1 MSTRIKYKD
10 VTTGIQDTTI
20 LYRYFSK
27 DSTLLYVGI
36 STQVIR
42 RLLQHQI
49 TKEWASKI
57 TTITLTT
64 YPTLGEAMVA
74 EIEAI
79 ESEHPLHNVKYNE
92 VGIQKRLKI
101 PMSARTHPQGLR
113 DIGKV
118 ALLNKI
124 PSLVIVANTLITML
138 KSKKQNNVVEASY
151 AEIAE
156 IAGVSVRTVN
166 NSVAI
171 LLKEAYISK
180 LGKQSYFISPN
191 LAWFGNQVDW
201 SVALFKLEQG
211 TELSKVAK
219 MYGENTL
226 LERQVT

>member
-1 MSTRIKYKD
+1 MKDFSIWYISPRTTTVENSTV
-10 VTTGIQDTTI
+10 VTK
-20 LYRYFSK
+20 L
-27 DSTLLYVGI
+27 
-36 STQVIR
+36 
-42 RLLQHQI
+42 
-49 TKEWASKI
+49 I
-57 TTITLTT
+57 TTKYVQIRTDVLK
-64 YPTLGEAMVA
+64 EA
-74 EIEAI
+74 
-79 ESEHPLHNVKYNE
+79 K
-92 VGIQKRLKI
+92 LKI

-156 IAGVSVRTVN
+156 VAGVSVRTVN